1 MKLYA
6 LILLAATAMAQTP
19 APGPICPS
27 NGCDHRTTVVDPNVN
42 CMANGTCIS
51 SGFLYSTIVSNVIVA
66 ETDEHGCVSGQGYTW
81 DESVK
86 GCAITVNFTAS
97 RTLTCKITAQDVN
110 KQTVTCWYTPT
121 PEHKEPK

>member
-1 MKLYA
+1 MKLA
-6 LILLAATAMAQTP
+6 LILLAATALGQTP
-19 APGPICPS
+19 APEPQ
-27 NGCDHRTTVVDPNVN
+27 TVPYT
-42 CMANGTCIS
+42 NGTSVMLNS
-51 SGFLYSTIVSNVIVA
+51 SSFIVA

-86 GCAITVNFTAS
+86 GCAITVRFTAS

-121 PEHKEPK
+121 PGHKEPK